1 MHKLILSFLLAAA
14 AHAVTLPSTFEADAP
29 GLNVTGPLSDGW
41 AVTPTIDVV
50 QPGFFITDCNAGSDR
65 CLDMT
70 GTAGASGAISGTWAG
85 VANAWYVVSFWLSG
99 SQRNLGFN
107 SLEDTVR
114 LTLNGDALEYTM
126 IWNWPWHQF
135 FQHVQA
141 DAAGNVAITFAG
153 IGDDNVGLVL
163 DDISIREQPTPEA
176 GTFLLAGAALI
187 VVALR
192 KRMA

>member
-1 MHKLILSFLLAAA
+1 MHKLMLSFLLAAA

-29 GLNVTGPLSDGW
+29 GLNVAGPLTDGW
-41 AVTPTIDVV
+41 DLTPSIDVV
-50 QPGFFITDCNAGSDR
+50 APGFFITDCHAGSDR

-85 VANAWYVVSFWLSG
+85 VANAWYTVSFWLSG

-114 LTLNGDALEYTM
+114 LTLNGDWLEYTL
-126 IWNWPWHQF
+126 IWSAPWQQF
-135 FQHVQA
+135 EQAVQA

-153 IGDDNVGLVL
+153 IGDDNVGLLL
-163 DDISIREQPTPEA
+163 DDISIREQPTPEPA
-176 GTFLLAGAALI
+176 GLALLGLILIAAGMR
-187 VVALR
+187 LR
-192 KRMA
+192 